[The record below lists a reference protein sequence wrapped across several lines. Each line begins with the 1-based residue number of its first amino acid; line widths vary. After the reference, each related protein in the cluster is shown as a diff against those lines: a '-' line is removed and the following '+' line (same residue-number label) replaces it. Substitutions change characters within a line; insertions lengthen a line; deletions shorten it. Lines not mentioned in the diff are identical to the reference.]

1 MVFDRR
7 FTAASPRYL
16 GFNALS
22 KTDNHGPCP
31 SPNTYA
37 LLTRPFLM
45 VLDVSLGSASLSASF
60 ARDTLCQEDLQ

>member
-1 MVFDRR
+1 MVFERR

-37 LLTRPFLM
+37 RLTRPFLM
-45 VLDVSLGSASLSASF
+45 VLGSGPACSPNFTPLAGVMQAGF
-60 ARDTLCQEDLQ
+60 G

>member
-1 MVFDRR
+1 MVFERR

-37 LLTRPFLM
+37 RLTRPFLM
-45 VLDVSLGSASLSASF
+45 VLGGFSCAPIAPLGH
-60 ARDTLCQEDLQ
+60 ARLQAGHRRT